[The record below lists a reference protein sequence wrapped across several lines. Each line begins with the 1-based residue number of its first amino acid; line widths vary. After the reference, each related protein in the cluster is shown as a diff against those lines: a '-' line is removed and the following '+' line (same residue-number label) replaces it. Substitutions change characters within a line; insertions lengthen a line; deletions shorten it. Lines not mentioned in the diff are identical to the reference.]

1 MRLFAFLS
9 KILILEIILFPY
21 FMQKYLLETIV
32 FLSGFIV
39 LTYEVVGARIL

>member
-1 MRLFAFLS
+1 MILLFFL
-9 KILILEIILFPY
+9 
-21 FMQKYLLETIV
+21 MQKYLLELTV